1 MREEYSTAIELHEK
15 ILILE
20 RITILTEHI
29 TEKFKEGS
37 SKRINRIAQE
47 RRENVDN
54 GGKIWG
60 LKRKLEKKVQIPC
73 STTNTE
79 EIKLENRSD
88 MQEVYTKY
96 YKKLLKTREPDN
108 ENERIIKEE
117 VNKSFKK

>member
-15 ILILE
+15 ILLLE
-20 RITILTEHI
+20 RIKILTEHI

-60 LKRKLEKKVQIPC
+60 LKRKLEKKVQTPC

-96 YKKLLKTREPDN
+96 YKKILKTREPDN

>member
-20 RITILTEHI
+20 RIKILTEHI

-60 LKRKLEKKVQIPC
+60 LKRKLEKKVQTPC

>member
-1 MREEYSTAIELHEK
+1 MREEYSITIELHEK

-20 RITILTEHI
+20 RIKILTEHI
-29 TEKFKEGS
+29 TEKFKEGR

-47 RRENVDN
+47 RRENVDS

-60 LKRKLEKKVQIPC
+60 LKRKLEKKVQTPC

-88 MQEVYTKY
+88 MQEEYTKH

-108 ENERIIKEE
+108 ESERIIKEE
-117 VNKSFKK
+117 VNESFKE

>member
-1 MREEYSTAIELHEK
+1 M
-15 ILILE
+15 
-20 RITILTEHI
+20 TEHI
-29 TEKFKEGS
+29 AEKFKEGR

-54 GGKIWG
+54 GGKIWR
-60 LKRKLEKKVQIPC
+60 LKRKLEKKVQTPC

>member
-1 MREEYSTAIELHEK
+1 MREEYSTTIELHEK

-20 RITILTEHI
+20 RIKILTEHI

-54 GGKIWG
+54 GGKTWG
-60 LKRKLEKKVQIPC
+60 LKRKLEKKVQTPC

-79 EIKLENRSD
+79 EIKLENKSD
-88 MQEVYTKY
+88 MQEEYTKY